1 MPALIRPHHGVTPTI
16 DPSVFVAETAVI
28 IGEVEIAEDASIW
41 YGAVLRGDGNH
52 IKVGPR
58 TNVQDGCIVHINTE
72 HFPCLIG
79 ADITIG
85 HGAIVHACT
94 LEDECFIGMGS
105 TVLDGAVV
113 ERHAMVAA
121 GALVPP
127 GKRVPSG
134 ELWAGNPAKKLRDL
148 TPADV
153 AGFKKS
159 VDGYVALSKTF
170 MS

>member
-1 MPALIRPHHGVTPTI
+1 MSALIRPHHGVTPTI
-16 DPSVFVAETAVI
+16 AASAFIAETAVV
-28 IGEVEIAEDASIW
+28 IGEVEIGEDASIW

-52 IKVGPR
+52 ITVGAR
-58 TNVQDGCIVHINTE
+58 TNVQDGCIVHINSE
-72 HFPCLIG
+72 LYPCIIG

-94 LEDECFIGMGS
+94 LEDECFVGMGA

-127 GKRVPSG
+127 GKRVPAG
-134 ELWAGNPAKKLRDL
+134 ELWAGNPAKKMRDL
-148 TPADV
+148 RPEDI
-153 AGFKKS
+153 AGFRKS
-159 VDGYVALSKTF
+159 VEGYVALSKSF
-170 MS
+170 L